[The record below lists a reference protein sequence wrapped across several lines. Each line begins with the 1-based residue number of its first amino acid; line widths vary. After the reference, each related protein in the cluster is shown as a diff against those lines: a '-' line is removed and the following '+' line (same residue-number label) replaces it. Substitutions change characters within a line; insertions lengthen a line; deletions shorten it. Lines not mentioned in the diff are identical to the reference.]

1 MRGKL
6 NYTSCMLKR
15 IIAFSFLLLMMLSC
29 FSWGRKKKPTSIQPE
44 QKQVPARV
52 IPADLEILINSYP
65 ELSIKAEFKDA
76 QNDYVLTFENNGQ
89 SYEFLWAK
97 GSVLPKDEL
106 ENSGMYWHLIYDYSN
121 VLRDPK
127 TFSEE
132 EIQRLKEYGTVK
144 NRRRS
149 AGTPM
154 FFFDAV
160 YSSFSRKSI
169 EPHIIGTAFLG
180 KNTRV
185 HEIVLPHL
193 KKVEEKIRQME
204 KTSPEI
210 QVFVR
215 ELKSAAAYHWREI
228 DGTNRKSF
236 HSLGIAVDVLPVAYH
251 GGEVFWSWARDKNP
265 EGWMMT
271 PLKKRWMPPKEVIDA
286 FESEGFIWGGYWA
299 IWDNMHFEYH
309 PELIAKMK
317 TKENID

>member
-1 MRGKL
+1 
-6 NYTSCMLKR
+6 
-15 IIAFSFLLLMMLSC
+15 
-29 FSWGRKKKPTSIQPE
+29 
-44 QKQVPARV
+44 
-52 IPADLEILINSYP
+52 
-65 ELSIKAEFKDA
+65 
-76 QNDYVLTFENNGQ
+76 
-89 SYEFLWAK
+89 
-97 GSVLPKDEL
+97 
-106 ENSGMYWHLIYDYSN
+106 
-121 VLRDPK
+121 
-127 TFSEE
+127 
-132 EIQRLKEYGTVK
+132 
-144 NRRRS
+144 
-149 AGTPM
+149 M

-169 EPHIIGTAFLG
+169 EPHIIGTTFLG

-204 KTSPEI
+204 KTSPEV
-210 QVFVR
+210 QFFVR